1 MAEGIEVRHRT
12 DCQAHEGG
20 RCYCSPAYRA
30 SVYDKRAGK
39 LVRRTFPTLAAAR
52 SWRADAN
59 GVVRRGHLS
68 ADRAPTLREAADLW
82 VRGASEGTIRNR
94 SGLVYKPSAV
104 AGYRTQLRDR
114 LVPAFGAL
122 RLDEI
127 ERRHLQY
134 FVEQLLRQGLDP
146 SAVRNALMPLRA
158 IYRRALVQDLVQNN
172 PTRGL
177 ELPAVTGR
185 RDRIASPGEAE
196 RLLAALPERDRPI
209 WATALYAG
217 LRAGELQALA
227 VEHVDFDRGLI
238 HVERSWDRR
247 HRTFVTPKFAGVR
260 RVPLIAPLREIY
272 LSHLPTSQPVG
283 LILSGTRALPFE
295 ITTLRNRALTA
306 WRREGLSPITL
317 HECRHTYASL
327 MIASG
332 VNAKALSTFMGHA
345 SVTITYDRYG
355 HLMPG
360 SEIEAATLV

>member
-114 LVPAFGAL
+114 LVPEFGAL

-127 ERRHLQY
+127 ERRYLQH

-146 SAVRNALMPLRA
+146 STVRNALMPLRA

-185 RDRIASPGEAE
+185 RDRVASP
-196 RLLAALPERDRPI
+196 
-209 WATALYAG
+209 W
-217 LRAGELQALA
+217 
-227 VEHVDFDRGLI
+227 RGG
-238 HVERSWDRR
+238 
-247 HRTFVTPKFAGVR
+247 TPPR
-260 RVPLIAPLREIY
+260 CPP
-272 LSHLPTSQPVG
+272 
-283 LILSGTRALPFE
+283 
-295 ITTLRNRALTA
+295 
-306 WRREGLSPITL
+306 
-317 HECRHTYASL
+317 
-327 MIASG
+327 
-332 VNAKALSTFMGHA
+332 
-345 SVTITYDRYG
+345 
-355 HLMPG
+355 
-360 SEIEAATLV
+360 